1 MMTMM
6 MMTRKL
12 KRRRQLSKLYF
23 AKVTGRERSKYS
35 QRMLMM
41 MMMRRIRM
49 RIMMMRTV
57 AMMTM
62 TMTTIKVGEHVN
74 YIDDDEK

>member
-41 MMMRRIRM
+41 MMM
-49 RIMMMRTV
+49 MMRMTV
-57 AMMTM
+57 TVTVISVLMLTSL
-62 TMTTIKVGEHVN
+62 ISYK
-74 YIDDDEK
+74 

>member
-1 MMTMM
+1 MMTVM

-41 MMMRRIRM
+41 MMMMRRR
-49 RIMMMRTV
+49 RMMRRMTV
-57 AMMTM
+57 TVISVLMLTSL
-62 TMTTIKVGEHVN
+62 KS
-74 YIDDDEK
+74 YK

>member
-12 KRRRQLSKLYF
+12 KRRRQLSELYF

-35 QRMLMM
+35 LRMLMM
-41 MMMRRIRM
+41 MMMRRRRRRM
-49 RIMMMRTV
+49 WRMTV
-57 AMMTM
+57 TVLVISVLMLTSL
-62 TMTTIKVGEHVN
+62 KS
-74 YIDDDEK
+74 YK